1 MYICS
6 RDKKENKNIIKYK
19 VKYKMELTEILM
31 MLLSGTTV
39 GGIASAIVY
48 RRQNKKLKEN
58 EVKKDDVD
66 TQREQ
71 INLAEEYIKKV
82 MELSEMNYEQAK
94 KNGTDNEEILKKI
107 DAVAEEQKHII
118 MYLNGDY
125 QEFLERNGFKA

>member
-1 MYICS
+1 
-6 RDKKENKNIIKYK
+6 
-19 VKYKMELTEILM
+19 MELTEILM

-39 GGIASAIVY
+39 GGIASAIAY

-71 INLAEEYIKKV
+71 INLAEDYMKKV

-94 KNGTDNEEILKKI
+94 KNGTDNEEILKMI
-107 DAVAEEQKHII
+107 NAVAEEQKHII

-125 QEFLERNGFKA
+125 QGFLERNGFNKA

>member
-6 RDKKENKNIIKYK
+6 RDKKENKNITKYK

-71 INLAEEYIKKV
+71 INLAEEYMKKV

-125 QEFLERNGFKA
+125 QEFLERNGFKV

>member
-1 MYICS
+1 
-6 RDKKENKNIIKYK
+6 
-19 VKYKMELTEILM
+19 MELTEILT
-31 MLLSGTTV
+31 LVFGGTSLI
-39 GGIASAIVY
+39 GIVSAIVY

-58 EVKKDDVD
+58 EVKKDDVE

-71 INLAEEYIKKV
+71 INLAEEYMKKV

-125 QEFLERNGFKA
+125 QEFLERNGFKK

>member
-1 MYICS
+1 
-6 RDKKENKNIIKYK
+6 
-19 VKYKMELTEILM
+19 MELTEILM

-48 RRQNKKLKEN
+48 RRQNKKIKEN

-71 INLAEEYIKKV
+71 INLADEYIKKV

-107 DAVAEEQKHII
+107 DSVAEEQKHII

-125 QEFLERNGFKA
+125 QEFLKRNGFKA